1 MNTTL
6 SIATWWQALGGI
18 EKFFWVIALLFSFLF
33 IVQTVLAF
41 TGGGDDDG
49 AFGDSDEY
57 VDGDGGIDF
66 QFFTIKN
73 FITFF
78 TVFGWVGLGCLK
90 SNLPLG
96 QVVLWASLSGIA
108 IVLIMFYLFS
118 RMAKLRSSGTLQIQ
132 NALHKQA
139 ETYLRIPGTRGGY
152 GKVHIRVQGSLRE
165 LRALTDDE
173 DDIPTGKPVTVVGIV
188 NENILLVTGKA
199 TF

>member
-6 SIATWWQALGGI
+6 SITSWWQALNGI
-18 EKFFWVIALLFSFLF
+18 DKFFWAIALLFSLLF
-33 IVQTVLAF
+33 IIQTILSFA
-41 TGGGDDDG
+41 GSGDDG
-49 AFGDSDEY
+49 SFGDSDEY

-78 TVFGWVGLGCLK
+78 TVFGWVGLGCLEG
-90 SNLPLG
+90 NLPLW
-96 QVVLWASLSGIA
+96 QVVVWATLSGIG

-118 RMAKLRSSGTLQIQ
+118 RMAKLRSNGTLRIQ

-139 ETYLRIPGTRGGY
+139 ETYLRIPGVREGY
-152 GKVHIRVQGSLRE
+152 GKVHILVQGSLRE

-173 DDIPTGKPVTVVGIV
+173 DDIPTGKQVTVIGIV
-188 NENILLVTGKA
+188 NESVLLVTGKQ
-199 TF
+199 

>member
-1 MNTTL
+1 MNITL

-18 EKFFWVIALLFSFLF
+18 EKFFWAIALLFSFMF
-33 IVQTVLAF
+33 VIQTILAF
-41 TGGGDDDG
+41 VGGGGDDDG

-57 VDGDGGIDF
+57 VDGDSGIDY
-66 QFFTIKN
+66 QFFTVKN

-90 SNLPLG
+90 ADLPLA
-96 QVVLWASLSGIA
+96 QVVIWSTLSGVI

-118 RMAKLRSSGTLQIQ
+118 QMAKLRSSGTLQIQ

-139 ETYLRIPGTRGGY
+139 ETYLRIPAIRSGY

-173 DDIPTGKPVTVVGIV
+173 EDIPTGKPVTVIGIV
-188 NENILLVTGKA
+188 NESILLVTGKG
-199 TF
+199 